1 MSKNIKGIT
10 IELDGDARKLNN
22 AVKDVASR
30 SKEFQD
36 ELRKVERL
44 LKFDPKNTEL
54 LAQKQKLLTDSVDH
68 TREALQKFKDA
79 KADADKT
86 IAAGGK
92 VSEEQYRHLQREIIE
107 TEQKL
112 RGLEKAQADF
122 NSKVKKM
129 TDGLD
134 SFSQKTGNAAK
145 SLAPVSAAAGAA
157 GIAAIKMGVQF
168 DDAMAKVSTI
178 ADTASVPL
186 DKLRDDILEASNVTG
201 VAAEQIADDVY
212 NAISAGQSTG
222 DAVNFVI
229 QANKLAQ
236 AGFADQAQALDVMTT
251 ILNAYGLEASEA
263 SRVMDILINT
273 QNLGKTTVGE
283 LSQVMGKIIPTAN
296 ASNISLEQLGAAY
309 ALMTSNGIAA
319 AETTTYTNGLLNE
332 LSKSGSKSS
341 NMLKNKTGKSF
352 QQLSAD
358 GESLADVLLI
368 LDEEAKKS
376 GVSIA
381 DMFGS
386 AEAAKA
392 ANVLLKES
400 GQAYNDMLTSMQNSG
415 GATDTA
421 FEKLQTDNKKMKDIL
436 NEMRNAGIE
445 LGGSLSP
452 VFAKIAE
459 ISSQIAK
466 FLSGLSDEQMDLIAK
481 VLLVVAALAPV
492 LMTMSKLSGG
502 ISDII
507 KLMGFLGPVLAGTAF
522 TIGSIAVPVWAVI
535 AAVIVLIAIFIKLWK
550 NWDQI
555 EVAAKLFG
563 ENVRESFRKTVD
575 DIIGFFSNLI
585 EWGKGLFGSFKT
597 IGSDMI
603 KGLWEGIK
611 SMGSWIGDKVK
622 GFFGG
627 ITKTVKDIF
636 GIRSPSKVFE
646 GLGEFT
652 AEGFAK
658 GLDNTKRTLADAA
671 KSMGS
676 VATAGAVA
684 GSMMHSGTIRIE
696 GVNNKNQVVGVSN
709 IIMDQLRREA
719 RRR

>member
-1 MSKNIKGIT
+1 MAKNIKGIT

-22 AVKDVASR
+22 AVKSVASR

-54 LAQKQKLLTDSVDH
+54 LAQKQKLLTDSVEH
-68 TREALQKFKDA
+68 TRDALKEFKKA

-112 RGLEKAQADF
+112 RGLEKAQGDF

-145 SLAPVSAAAGAA
+145 SIAPVSAAAGAA
-157 GIAAIKMGVQF
+157 GIAAIRMGVQF

-392 ANVLLKES
+392 ANVLIKES
-400 GQAYNDMLTSMQNSG
+400 GQAYNDMLASMQNSG

-421 FEKLQTDNKKMKDIL
+421 FEKLQTDNKKFKDSL
-436 NEMRNAGIE
+436 NEMRNAAID
-445 LGGSLSP
+445 LGDALSP
-452 VFAKIAE
+452 VFAKVAE
-459 ISSQIAK
+459 ISSQIAE
-466 FLSGLSDEQMDLIAK
+466 FLSGLSDEQKDLIAK

-492 LMTMSKLSGG
+492 LMLISKMASG
-502 ISDII
+502 ISDIT
-507 KLMGFLGPVLAGTAF
+507 KLMKFIVPVLAKTAF
-522 TIGSIAVPVWAVI
+522 TIGAMSVPVWAVI
-535 AAVIVLIAIFIKLWK
+535 AGIIALIAIGVALYK
-550 NWDQI
+550 NWDTI
-555 EVAAKLFG
+555 KAKAAALYENIKASFSKTRDSIVNPIMNAIDTLKKINLFEIGKNIISGLIDGVAG
-563 ENVRESFRKTVD
+563 M
-575 DIIGFFSNLI
+575 IGKVK
-585 EWGKGLFGSFKT
+585 ET
-597 IGSDMI
+597 IGSISDSI
-603 KGLWEGIK
+603 IGGLK
-611 SMGSWIGDKVK
+611 NAL
-622 GFFGG
+622 
-627 ITKTVKDIF
+627 
-636 GIRSPSKVFE
+636 GIRSPSKITEELGKYTGE
-646 GLGEFT
+646 GMI
-652 AEGFAK
+652 K
-658 GLDNTKRTLADAA
+658 GLESTKRALSSVSN
-671 KSMGS
+671 SMGS
-676 VATAGAVA
+676 VATAGAGA
-684 GSMMHSGTIRIE
+684 GSMMHSGTIRVE
-696 GVNNKNQVVGVSN
+696 GINDKNQLVGVAD
-709 IIMDQLRREA
+709 IVMEQLRREA

>member
-1 MSKNIKGIT
+1 MPDKIKGIT

-22 AVKDVASR
+22 AVKGVASR

-68 TREALQKFKDA
+68 TREALQKFKNA

-92 VSEEQYRHLQREIIE
+92 VSEEQYRQLQREIIE
-107 TEQKL
+107 TEKKL
-112 RGLEKAQADF
+112 KGLEKAQSDF

-145 SLAPVSAAAGAA
+145 ALGPVSAAAGAA
-157 GIAAIKMGVQF
+157 GIAAIKMGAQF

-178 ADTASVPL
+178 ADTSAVPL
-186 DKLRDDILEASNVTG
+186 EKLRNDILDASNVTG

-222 DAVNFVI
+222 DAVNFVV

-263 SRVMDILINT
+263 SRVMDVLINT

-296 ASNISLEQLGAAY
+296 ASNVSLEQLGAAY
-309 ALMTSNGIAA
+309 AIMTSNGIAA
-319 AETTTYTNGLLNE
+319 AETTTYTNSLLNE
-332 LSKSGSKSS
+332 LSKSGTKSS
-341 NMLKNKTGKSF
+341 DAIKNKTGKSF
-352 QQLSAD
+352 QQLSAE
-358 GESLADVLLI
+358 GKSLSDILMI
-368 LDEEAKKS
+368 LDEEAKNS

-392 ANVLLKES
+392 ANVIIKES
-400 GQAYNDMLTSMQNSG
+400 GQAYNDLLASMQNSD

-421 FEKLQTDNKKMKDIL
+421 FDKLQTDNKKLMNSL
-436 NEMRNAGIE
+436 NETRNAGIE

-452 VFAKIAE
+452 VFSKIAE
-459 ISSQIAK
+459 ITSKIAA
-466 FLSGLSDEQMDLIAK
+466 FLSGLSDEQMDVIAK
-481 VLLVVAALAPV
+481 ILLIVAAIAPLLMIISTLA
-492 LMTMSKLSGG
+492 GG
-502 ISDII
+502 ISGII
-507 KLMGFLGPVLAGTAF
+507 TLAGILGPILAGTAF
-522 TIGSIAVPVWAVI
+522 TIGAMTVPVWAVI
-535 AAVIVLIAIFIKLWK
+535 AAVIAAIAIFALFMKNLDKIK
-550 NWDQI
+550 
-555 EVAAKLFG
+555 AKAKELFD
-563 ENVRESFRKTVD
+563 SFKS
-575 DIIGFFSNLI
+575 IGSNLV
-585 EWGKGLFGSFKT
+585 
-597 IGSDMI
+597 

-658 GLDNTKRTLADAA
+658 GLDNTKSTLANAA
-671 KSMGS
+671 KNMGS

-684 GSMMHSGTIRIE
+684 GTMTHTGTFRVE
-696 GVNNKNQVVGVSN
+696 GVNSEGQTVTVMNMVL
-709 IIMDQLRREA
+709 DELRREV
-719 RRR
+719 RRK

>member
-1 MSKNIKGIT
+1 MADKIKGIT

-22 AVKDVASR
+22 AVKSVASR

-54 LAQKQKLLTDSVDH
+54 LAQKQKLLADSVNH
-68 TREALQKFKDA
+68 TRDALQKFKDA

-112 RGLEKAQADF
+112 RGLEKAQGDF

-157 GIAAIKMGVQF
+157 GIAAIRMGVQF

-201 VAAEQIADDVY
+201 VAAAQIADDVY

-222 DAVNFVI
+222 DAVNFVV

-236 AGFADQAQALDVMTT
+236 AGFAEQAQALDVMTT

-319 AETTTYTNGLLNE
+319 AETTTYTNSLLNE

-341 NMLKNKTGKSF
+341 DMLKNKTGKSF

-392 ANVLLKES
+392 ANVLIKES

-421 FEKLQTDNKKMKDIL
+421 FEKLQTDNKKFMDSL
-436 NEMRNAGIE
+436 NEMSNAGIK
-445 LGGSLSP
+445 LGGALSP
-452 VFAKIAE
+452 VFSKIAE
-459 ISSQIAK
+459 ISQQIAE

-492 LMTMSKLSGG
+492 LMLISKMASGV
-502 ISDII
+502 SDIT
-507 KLMGFLGPVLAGTAF
+507 KLMKFLVPVLAKTAF
-522 TIGSIAVPVWAVI
+522 TIGAMSVPVWAVI
-535 AAVIVLIAIFIKLWK
+535 AGIIALIAIGVALYK
-550 NWDQI
+550 NWDTI
-555 EVAAKLFG
+555 KAKAAALYENIKASFAKTRDSIVNPIMNAIDTLKKINLFEIGKNIISGLIDGVAG
-563 ENVRESFRKTVD
+563 M
-575 DIIGFFSNLI
+575 IGKVK
-585 EWGKGLFGSFKT
+585 ET
-597 IGSDMI
+597 IGSISDSI
-603 KGLWEGIK
+603 IGGLK
-611 SMGSWIGDKVK
+611 NAL
-622 GFFGG
+622 
-627 ITKTVKDIF
+627 
-636 GIRSPSKVFE
+636 GIRSPSKITEELGKYTGE
-646 GLGEFT
+646 GMI
-652 AEGFAK
+652 K
-658 GLDNTKRTLADAA
+658 GLESTKRALSSVSN
-671 KSMGS
+671 SMGS
-676 VATAGAVA
+676 VATAGAGA
-684 GSMMHSGTIRIE
+684 GSMMHTGTIRVE
-696 GVNNKNQVVGVSN
+696 GINDKNQLVGVAD
-709 IIMDQLRREA
+709 IVMEQLRREV
-719 RRR
+719 RRK

>member
-1 MSKNIKGIT
+1 MADKIKGIT

-22 AVKDVASR
+22 AVKSVASR

-54 LAQKQKLLTDSVDH
+54 LAQKQKLLADSVNH
-68 TREALQKFKDA
+68 TRDALQKFKDA

-112 RGLEKAQADF
+112 RGLEKAQGDF

-157 GIAAIKMGVQF
+157 GIAAIRMGVQF

-222 DAVNFVI
+222 DAVDFVI

-392 ANVLLKES
+392 ANVLIKES
-400 GQAYNDMLTSMQNSG
+400 GQAYNDMLASMQNSG

-421 FEKLQTDNKKMKDIL
+421 FEKLQTDNKKFKDSL
-436 NEMRNAGIE
+436 NEMRNAAIE
-445 LGGSLSP
+445 LGGALSP

-459 ISSQIAK
+459 ISSQIAE
-466 FLSGLSDEQMDLIAK
+466 FLSGLSDEQKDLIAK

-492 LMTMSKLSGG
+492 LMVISKVSAGISFLITNMKLLGPVISIVKVAFAALSGG
-502 ISDII
+502 ISSVIA
-507 KLMGFLGPVLAGTAF
+507 FVASLGPVLVSTGAVIGGI
-522 TIGSIAVPVWAVI
+522 TIPVWGVI
-535 AAVIVLIAIFIKLWK
+535 AAIIAAIAVGVLFIKNLDK
-550 NWDQI
+550 I
-555 EVAAKLFG
+555 KAKA
-563 ENVRESFRKTVD
+563 K
-575 DIIGFFSNLI
+575 DI
-585 EWGKGLFGSFKT
+585 FGSFAT
-597 IGSDMI
+597 IGSDMV

-611 SMGSWIGDKVK
+611 NMKSWIGDKVK

-627 ITKTVKDIF
+627 ITKTVKSVF
-636 GIRSPSKVFE
+636 GIKSPSKVFE

-658 GLDNTKRTLADAA
+658 GLDNTKSTLANAA
-671 KSMGS
+671 KNMGS

-684 GSMMHSGTIRIE
+684 GSMMHSGTIRVE
-696 GVNNKNQVVGVSN
+696 GVNDQNQLVGAYDV
-709 IIMDQLRREA
+709 IMKKLSQEA